1 MAGDSESVVIT
12 VEPDPSPLALILAS
26 TLRRAART
34 PKLAATMAGASGA
47 IALKSSV
54 DPQAATIRL
63 GDGVAHVV
71 SGVRD
76 ADVVIEVDIN
86 RMSDPDA
93 PKPKVT
99 GAARHPKLALAASKI
114 LEPPARPWQLDAAEF
129 WAFAGSHPGSPRGIR
144 IVATDTHAEVSFGE
158 QPAEYELHGSEH
170 ALSTLFSGGS
180 VLGEELVNDR
190 LSAVGTLRHT
200 AELTGRSL
208 AWMLGGGDGA

>member
-1 MAGDSESVVIT
+1 MADEARGVVVT
-12 VEPDPSPLALILAS
+12 VEDDPSPLALILAS

-34 PKLAATMAGASGA
+34 PKLAATMASTSGA

-63 GDGVAHVV
+63 ASGTAHVV
-71 SGVRD
+71 TGVRD

-114 LEPPARPWQLDAAEF
+114 LEPPARPWQQEAADF
-129 WAFAGSHPGSPRGIR
+129 WAFAGSHPGSPRGFR
-144 IVATDTHAEVSFGE
+144 VVATDTGAEATFGE
-158 QPAEYELHGSEH
+158 QPAEYELHGTEH
-170 ALSTLFSGGS
+170 ALGTLFTGGS
-180 VLGEELVNDR
+180 VLGDELVNDR
-190 LSAVGTLRHT
+190 LMAVGSLRHT